1 MHKLKKEPCN
11 KRHSHEQSKWVKMI
25 ELLAFLVTAAT
36 VSLSG
41 VIMPGPVF
49 AATVARGYESKN
61 AGILIAL
68 GHGVVEFPL
77 MFLVYLGFAQFVSAG
92 ITMKIIGIAGGTV
105 LIYMGVQIFRA
116 RRGRSEEEMNPR
128 HGSLIAGITTTA
140 ANPYF
145 FLWWATV
152 GLALI
157 TQSREF
163 GLLGF
168 LLFVPVHWFCD
179 LSWYLLVSRT
189 VFRSRRFW
197 TERVRRGVF
206 IVCGFIMIGF
216 GIWFLLSGLG
226 VC

>member
-1 MHKLKKEPCN
+1 
-11 KRHSHEQSKWVKMI
+11 MI
-25 ELLAFLVTAAT
+25 ELLAFLAT
-36 VSLSG
+36 VAVVSLSG

-49 AATVARGYESKN
+49 AATVVRGYESKN

-77 MFLVYLGFAQFVSAG
+77 MFLIYLGFAQFVSAG
-92 ITMKIIGIAGGTV
+92 VTMNIIGIAGGTV
-105 LIYMGVQIFRA
+105 LIYMGARMLRA
-116 RRGRSEEEMNPR
+116 RRGESEREIDPK
-128 HGSLIAGITTTA
+128 HGSLVAGIATTA

-168 LLFVPVHWFCD
+168 LLFVPVHWLCD
-179 LSWYLLVSRT
+179 LSWCLLVSRT
-189 VFRSRRFW
+189 VFSSRRFW
-197 TERVRRGVF
+197 TERVRSGIF
-206 IVCGFIMIGF
+206 IVCGLIMIGF